1 MQVQDQMEMLT
12 SLMHDQTLRDQVVS
26 MVQFEFLQSLGLQE
40 QADSHPQVGVLI
52 FMYMIYG
59 MLVLA
64 FYALVTT
71 AWYIDMAWWTTF
83 FFPFFSISYL
93 AYWVFAINDL
103 DKAKAILKNVEVWDD
118 EYENQRGKDN
128 KRSRRQDIH
137 NFYLENGS
145 FYIFKAKTFL
155 KEKNRLFGKIGQFE
169 MKKETS
175 FQLDDAIDLKIIRS
189 LI

>member
-1 MQVQDQMEMLT
+1 MEMLT

-64 FYALVTT
+64 FYSLVTT

-128 KRSRRQDIH
+128 KRSRRQDDNKPTLWDWMFSVH
-137 NFYLENGS
+137 VKFAEVATMP
-145 FYIFKAKTFL
+145 FAAVTMV
-155 KEKNRLFGKIGQFE
+155 FGYN
-169 MKKETS
+169 
-175 FQLDDAIDLKIIRS
+175 LW
-189 LI
+189 